1 VAIQER
7 PLSTEALERA
17 FASTRGV
24 LANISS
30 DQYDLPTPCTSW
42 KVRDIIN
49 HVVGG
54 SHWFG
59 TSMREG
65 LAPPVGDRDL
75 IGDAG
80 DLMAFYDEGI
90 ALSLDAFGTPGA
102 EEKIV
107 ELPYGDFP
115 GVIFMGL
122 ATSDQFTHGWDLAS
136 ATGQSRDLDPELA
149 TQLLEQVKLIPDEF
163 RGPDT
168 VAPFGSRVDVPDSAP
183 AADRL
188 AAYLGRTP

>member
-1 VAIQER
+1 M
-7 PLSTEALERA
+7 STEALERA

-24 LANISS
+24 LTNVTP
-30 DQYDLPTPCTSW
+30 DEYDLSTPCESW
-42 KVRDIIN
+42 TVRDIIN
-49 HVVGG
+49 HVVSG

-65 LAPPVGDRDL
+65 VAPPIADRDVL
-75 IGDAG
+75 AEGS

-90 ALSLDAFGTPGA
+90 AHSLDAFGAPGA

-107 ELPYGDFP
+107 TLPYGEFP
-115 GVIFMGL
+115 GAIFMGL

-136 ATGQSRDLDPELA
+136 ATGQSRDLDPGLA
-149 TQLLEQVKLIPDEF
+149 TQLLELAKLIPEEF
-163 RGPDT
+163 RGPDGI
-168 VAPFGSRVDVPDSAP
+168 APFGSVIELPDSAP